1 VEPPTKE
8 ELEQAVK
15 VLKHNKVPG
24 PDEKQSKLW
33 SSGRADIIAV
43 LFHLITEVWNTEQMP
58 REWQTSIICP
68 IYKKG
73 DKLVC
78 NNFRSTSL
86 LCVPHKLFTSILQ
99 AEVKRSEVK

>member
-1 VEPPTKE
+1 MKE

-24 PDEKQSKLW
+24 LDKKPSKLW
-33 SSGRADIIAV
+33 RSGGADLIAV
-43 LFHLITEVWNTEQMP
+43 LFHLIMEAWNTEQMP
-58 REWQTSIICP
+58 REWHTSIICP
-68 IYKKG
+68 IHKKG

-78 NNFRSTSL
+78 NNYRSISL

-99 AEVKRSEVK
+99 DEVK